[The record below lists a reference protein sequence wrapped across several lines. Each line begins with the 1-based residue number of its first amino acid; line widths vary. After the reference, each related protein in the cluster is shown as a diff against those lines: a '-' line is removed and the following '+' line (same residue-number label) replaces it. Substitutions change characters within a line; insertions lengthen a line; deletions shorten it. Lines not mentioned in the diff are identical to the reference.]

1 MGIINQAK
9 SGADLTH
16 PSLSLGWLVG
26 GTIAAAML
34 FVALGLGG
42 YLYRKAK
49 SVTSSVAPSSDKGVL
64 SYTSGI
70 FGDGS

>member
-9 SGADLTH
+9 SGADLTR
-16 PSLSLGWLVG
+16 PSLSVGWLIG
-26 GTIAAAML
+26 GTFAAAML
-34 FVALGLGG
+34 FLALGLGG
-42 YLYRKAK
+42 YLYRKSKA
-49 SVTSSVAPSSDKGVL
+49 VVSSVAPSSDKGVL